1 MEKML
6 DEFFHATASPLD
18 WEAGEPIWRVAG
30 RAFQNY
36 VERRKRGKEE
46 LPRRILA
53 DFFIAA
59 HAALD
64 RYSLITL
71 DQRLYRA
78 AYPKLEILTF

>member
-1 MEKML
+1 MWRAGH
-6 DEFFHATASPLD
+6 FRATWGEASG
-18 WEAGEPIWRVAG
+18 AK
-30 RAFQNY
+30 
-36 VERRKRGKEE
+36 RK

-64 RYSLITL
+64 RYSLMTL

-78 AYPKLEILTF
+78 ACPKLEILTF